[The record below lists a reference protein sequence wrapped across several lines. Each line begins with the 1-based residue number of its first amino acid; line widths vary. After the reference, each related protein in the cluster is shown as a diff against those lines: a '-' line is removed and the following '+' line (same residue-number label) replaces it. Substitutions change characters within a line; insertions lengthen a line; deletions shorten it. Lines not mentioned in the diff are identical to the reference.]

1 MVLDSN
7 FLHMLMF
14 VIDVQADRIPICAC
28 LSSMNRTETNL
39 LFTGDLAEFKDLAAA
54 ALRKHQSEVNTTLNR
69 QHTHLSKLAKSADG
83 HRRHTKQEL
92 KQAVKLL
99 RQRILKQERRT
110 RQLKAQQAQH
120 AQHIQGLTHC
130 LGTVG
135 VESCHKLMQLAEDV
149 KKGNVQYKELSS
161 QVRANTRAQNLLTR
175 LAGVIDEL
183 RVQLQ
188 V

>member
-1 MVLDSN
+1 M
-7 FLHMLMF
+7 
-14 VIDVQADRIPICAC
+14 
-28 LSSMNRTETNL
+28 NL

-54 ALRKHQSEVNTTLNR
+54 ALQKYQSEVSVTLNR
-69 QHTHLSKLAKSADG
+69 QHTHLSKLAQSAG
-83 HRRHTKQEL
+83 HRTHRKLEL
-92 KQAVKLL
+92 KQAVKLQRL

-130 LGTVG
+130 FGTVG
-135 VESCHKLMQLAEDV
+135 MESCHKLMQLAEDV
-149 KKGNVQYKELSS
+149 KKGNVRYMELSS
-161 QVRANTRAQNLLTR
+161 RVRANTRAQKLLTR

>member
-1 MVLDSN
+1 
-7 FLHMLMF
+7 
-14 VIDVQADRIPICAC
+14 
-28 LSSMNRTETNL
+28 MNRIEWKL
-39 LFTGDLAEFKDLAAA
+39 LFTGDFAQFKDLAAA
-54 ALRKHQSEVNTTLNR
+54 ALHKHQSDVSVTLNR
-69 QHTHLSKLAKSADG
+69 QHTHLSKLAKSAG
-83 HRRHTKQEL
+83 HRRYRKQGL
-92 KQAVKLL
+92 KQAVKLKRL
-99 RQRILKQERRT
+99 RQRILKQEQRI

-130 LGTVG
+130 LGTNG
-135 VESCHKLMQLAEDV
+135 VACCHMLMQLAVDV
-149 KKGNVQYKELSS
+149 KEGNVRQMELSS